1 MAVSSRVVPVRDATA
16 APPCRPIFHMYDDDV
31 AFILS
36 PHGEQAVSWTQ
47 TLDFSGH
54 ARVASAAKVREKY
67 PDHFTAVI
75 EVATA
80 RAKAS
85 LKLRDCEDWVFT
97 TEAVEQATP
106 WRVARHR
113 AERLAGRVVHDL
125 TCSVGTE
132 LAELVRVSEN
142 VSGSDLDPVRVAMA
156 RANVPRASVEVSD
169 ALDPATI
176 RAHSNAVFLAD
187 PARRASGRRI
197 SDPAELLPPLPD
209 LLAALEGYG
218 YAIKCAPGLDFD
230 ALEHTGEV
238 EVTSLDGGVREAC
251 LWSTALSDGVRRR
264 ATVLHSGKHGATA
277 WTETIT
283 DLDPQIDAAEPDAH
297 APADRFIVEPDGAIV
312 RSGLVRHWA
321 HRHGLRQLDPR
332 IAHLTGAQIPAGYSG
347 FEVLER
353 SSLDVKK
360 LRSRLRALDCGSLE
374 ILVRGVDKDPDVLR
388 KKLAPK
394 GSRPLAL
401 VVTRLADRG
410 VAFIC
415 EARRHTTD

>member
-1 MAVSSRVVPVRDATA
+1 
-16 APPCRPIFHMYDDDV
+16 MYDDDV

-36 PHGEQAVSWTQ
+36 PPGTQAVSWAR
-47 TLDFSGH
+47 TLDFSGRD
-54 ARVASAAKVREKY
+54 RVASASKVRERY

-85 LKLRDCEDWVFT
+85 LKLRDCEDWVVT

-106 WRVARHR
+106 WRVAQHR
-113 AERLAGRVVHDL
+113 AERLAGRAIHDL
-125 TCSVGTE
+125 TCSVGAE
-132 LAELVRVSEN
+132 LAELVRVSEK

-156 RANVPRASVEVSD
+156 RANVPQASVEVAD
-169 ALDPATI
+169 ALDAATI
-176 RAHSNAVFLAD
+176 GAHPDAVFLAD

-197 SDPAELLPPLPD
+197 SDPAELVPPLPD
-209 LLAALEGYG
+209 LLAALDGRDF
-218 YAIKCAPGLDFD
+218 AIKCAPGMDFD
-230 ALEHTGEV
+230 SLEHTGAV

-251 LWSTALSDGVRRR
+251 LWSPALSDGVRRR
-264 ATVLHSGKHGATA
+264 ATILHSGKHGANA

-283 DLDPQIDAAEPDAH
+283 DLDPQIAAAEPDAH
-297 APADRFIVEPDGAIV
+297 AAADRYIVEPDGAIV

-332 IAHLTGAQIPAGYSG
+332 IAHLTGPQIPAGYSG
-347 FEVLER
+347 FDVLER

-360 LRSRLRALDCGSLE
+360 LRSRLRSLDCGSLE

-415 EARRHTTD
+415 DARRHTPC

>member
-1 MAVSSRVVPVRDATA
+1 M
-16 APPCRPIFHMYDDDV
+16 HDDDV

-36 PHGEQAVSWTQ
+36 PPGTQAVSWARA
-47 TLDFSGH
+47 LDFSGR
-54 ARVASAAKVREKY
+54 ARVASASKVRERY

-85 LKLRDCEDWVFT
+85 LKLRDCEDWVVT

-106 WRVARHR
+106 WRVAQHR
-113 AERLAGRVVHDL
+113 AERLAGRAIHDL
-125 TCSVGTE
+125 TCSVGAE
-132 LAELVRVSEN
+132 LAELVRVSEK
-142 VSGSDLDPVRVAMA
+142 VSGSDLDPARVAMA
-156 RANVPRASVEVSD
+156 RANVPQASVEVAD

-176 RAHSNAVFLAD
+176 GAHPDAVFLAD

-209 LLAALEGYG
+209 LLAALDGRDF
-218 YAIKCAPGLDFD
+218 AIKCAPGLDFD
-230 ALEHTGEV
+230 SLEHTGEV

-251 LWSTALSDGVRRR
+251 LWSPALSDGVRRR
-264 ATVLHSGKHGATA
+264 ATILHSGKHGANA

-283 DLDPQIDAAEPDAH
+283 DLDPQIAAAEPDAH
-297 APADRFIVEPDGAIV
+297 AAADRYIVEPDSAIV

-332 IAHLTGAQIPAGYSG
+332 IAHLTGPQIPAGYSG

-360 LRSRLRALDCGSLE
+360 LRSRLRSLDCGSLE

-415 EARRHTTD
+415 DARRHTPC

>member
-1 MAVSSRVVPVRDATA
+1 M
-16 APPCRPIFHMYDDDV
+16 HDDDV
-31 AFILS
+31 SFILS
-36 PHGEQAVSWTQ
+36 PSGGEAVAWTQ
-47 TLDFSGH
+47 TLDFS
-54 ARVASAAKVREKY
+54 AATRVASAAKVRETY
-67 PDHFTAVI
+67 PDHFSAVI

-80 RAKAS
+80 RAKAA
-85 LKLRDCEDWVFT
+85 LKLRDCEAWVLT

-106 WRVARHR
+106 WRVAQHR
-113 AERLAGRVVHDL
+113 AERLAGRAVHDL
-125 TCSVGTE
+125 TCSVGAE
-132 LAELVRVSEN
+132 LAELVRVSEQ
-142 VSGSDLDPVRVAMA
+142 VTGSDLDPVRVAMA
-156 RANVPRASVEVSD
+156 RANVPQARAAVAD
-169 ALDPATI
+169 ALDPSTI
-176 RAHSNAVFLAD
+176 SAHAGAVFVAD
-187 PARRASGRRI
+187 PARRVSGRRI
-197 SDPAELLPPLPD
+197 SDPTELLPPLPD
-209 LLAALEGYG
+209 LLVALDGHEF
-218 YAIKCAPGLDFD
+218 AVKCAPGLDFD

-251 LWSTALSDGVRRR
+251 LWSPTLSDGVRRR
-264 ATVLHSGKHGATA
+264 ATVLHSGKSGSAA

-283 DLDPQIDAAEPDAH
+283 DREPQIDAATPDAN
-297 APADRFIVEPDGAIV
+297 AEADRFIVEPDGAIV

-332 IAHLTGAQIPAGYSG
+332 IAHLTGPAIPAGYSG

-353 SSLDVKK
+353 CTLDAKK

-415 EARRHTTD
+415 DARRHMAI